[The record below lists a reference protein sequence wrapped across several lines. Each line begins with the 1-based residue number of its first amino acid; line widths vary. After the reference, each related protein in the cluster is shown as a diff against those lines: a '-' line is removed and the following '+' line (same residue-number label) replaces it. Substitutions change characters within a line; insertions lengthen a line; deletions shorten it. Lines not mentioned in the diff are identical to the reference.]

1 MMEDRHL
8 RFSPFLAVLLFT
20 ALTVLT
26 LLGLGSVFRP
36 LPAQL
41 QGERP
46 SNYEPDAMRTAVAPD
61 RLERYQAE
69 IAAFGNRFPGMP
81 GHEAARR
88 YLSAFYQARGFTV
101 EELPVPTVVPVVEEA
116 TLKVGEGK
124 EVALS
129 PVEPNYFQPDTTGRD
144 GITGRLL
151 LFDEKTLAAE
161 KSFDDVIAVVDASR
175 PPGNLGLNSLNYLR
189 LGVRALLIIRSTDAP
204 VDWEAWSQL
213 VHHQPVNFPRAFVEG
228 DLHEYLGKTVRMD
241 LRVRYR
247 QKEVATLVATRHRS
261 DTGKA
266 AKADEAVVL
275 TTHYDTFSI
284 LPWYHAPVMQTA
296 ELAQHLALVDGL
308 SAYNG
313 SRDLIIIA
321 SGAQFNTLAGEAAAL
336 QFIGPGLERHG
347 LGSLWEEEL
356 RKQNASLKELE
367 AIDLSRL
374 EEGAWAGSGGILPEQ
389 FKYVLEAI
397 LYEKTQA
404 KVRAKADFEALPE
417 ADLQSEAYLRFS
429 GLNRECESL
438 RGLLGVPVGD
448 LLVKNVEEIKALDVF
463 TRLRERIAEL
473 KTYHAGR
480 VTLLERGLEL
490 YRLASGYRNLFQFST
505 LMLPSAASGPE
516 TATWI
521 YGAKEQNFDIPNN
534 QYGALLR
541 DVSTQVATES
551 KTFSFLP
558 ASKEYEKRFLYIPTA
573 STIWSLFNYPACTL
587 VHSDRTELYQNLTNP
602 FLVLPGH
609 AWKGGAQGVDYASR
623 YLLALYHGAGTARP
637 PRRLNSVNWF
647 FEGRVLVSGV
657 GQAVLPS
664 FPLANAIL
672 GGKQTNLAVYQAF
685 KGYYPVH
692 LTQADPYGNYYLPYA
707 PLRLMEPYNLNLQAF
722 DYDEDGVIRAV
733 KDEGLATQKLFRS
746 MNFPLHSTMRNITLV
761 VFPAS
766 GVTIPSQI
774 NPQTLSPYASISFL
788 RTQGLTTLARSNL
801 FPSPDITTAFMEP
814 DTRFLLGF
822 NSGSPENELVQ
833 SVRAFAL
840 GAPDP
845 NQAHDIG
852 GRGYIAAKEPVFR
865 DVYTQTAQSM
875 ERVNGSRAAL
885 QRDRHMLDPMTQ
897 EYLETSERFL
907 QPEPGASWLSRLLNT
922 WDSITYSIIIHPI
935 LRANISQAI
944 LSVIWYLGLLVPF
957 VFFFEKLVF
966 GYTDI
971 RHQLAA
977 QSGIF
982 LLSFALLKWL
992 HPAFGMI
999 RSSLIILLGFAIF
1012 LICAA
1017 MTVLFVSKASENL
1030 ELLRRK
1036 QSRVK
1041 AADVNPLGIL
1051 ATSFLLGLNN
1061 MHRRKVRTGLTCA
1074 TLVLITFAM
1083 IAFTS
1088 IYENF
1093 EEQET
1098 VVGPAPYQGLLIRKE
1113 KSAAIS
1119 SGEAQA
1125 LDTKYA
1131 SRYPVLLRHAIVG
1144 RSNFMRESLVPSLE
1158 VVHTPGEGSARRVAA
1173 KTVLYFEPE
1182 DPLGNRLPIT
1192 AGKWLP
1198 ADGDAAG
1205 DSVPRVLISDRM
1217 AQNLGIDPA
1226 QVDKGGAPLTLNGRE
1241 LIVCGIFDATRL
1253 DHFTDLDGRS
1263 ILPFDV
1269 EGLQSFEITQS
1280 GYYILADDSD
1290 ARIPAAD
1297 AVIAPASLA
1306 SRETGGT
1313 ETRTMAAVINLE
1325 GVPYREARAVIRQYV
1340 EQSGLRTVYGLDGAA
1355 SVAVR
1360 RRSSSV
1366 EGLVD
1371 LIIPLF
1377 IAAITVL
1384 NTMKGSVYERKDEL
1398 YVYNAVGIAPRYIFA
1413 MFFAES
1419 LVYAIV
1425 GSVLGYFLSQGVGA
1439 ALTALDLTGGLN
1451 MTFASLN
1458 SVYASLAVM
1467 GAVFISTWFP
1477 ARTAVEIAATSDDS
1491 GWKLPEPEG
1500 DSLEFDL
1507 PFLFDARE
1515 RLAVLSFFRHF
1526 LLNHTEGDGG
1536 IFQSSVPHSVVAEPG
1551 GTGGKENPVPGVS
1564 CDIWLKPFDLGVS
1577 QELRILTPTDP
1588 QSGEYVAR
1596 LQLVHRN
1603 GTRDAW
1609 NRLNRG
1615 FIATLR
1621 RQFLHWRAVSPQQKE
1636 HLLEETRAWF
1646 HEEAI

>member
-1 MMEDRHL
+1 MMEDRHS
-8 RFSPFLAVLLFT
+8 RSPQSAAIFFFAG
-20 ALTVLT
+20 LT
-26 LLGLGSVFRP
+26 LLALLVFGALFRP

-41 QGERP
+41 QGKR
-46 SNYEPDAMRTAVAPD
+46 SAAYEPEAMRTAVTPE

-69 IAAFGNRFPGMP
+69 VAAFGNRFPGTP
-81 GHEAARR
+81 GHDEARR
-88 YLSAFYQARGFTV
+88 YLKAFYEARGFTV
-101 EELPVPTVVPVVEEA
+101 EELPVPTVVPVVERA
-116 TLKVGEGK
+116 TLKVGEGV
-124 EVALS
+124 EIAVS
-129 PVEPNYFQPDTTGRD
+129 PVQPNHFQPDTTGEE

-151 LFDEKTLAAE
+151 LFDDATMATE
-161 KSFDDVIAVVDASR
+161 KSFGDVIAVVDASR
-175 PPGNLGLNSLNYLR
+175 PPAKLGLNSLNYLR
-189 LGVRALLIIRSTDAP
+189 LGVRALLIFRSGETP
-204 VDWEAWSQL
+204 VDWEAWTHL
-213 VHHQPVNFPRAFVEG
+213 IHHQPVSFPRAFVEG
-228 DLHEYLGKTVRMD
+228 DLRAYLGKSARLD

-247 QKEVATLVATRHRS
+247 QKEVATLIATRKPG
-261 DTGKA
+261 DA
-266 AKADEAVVL
+266 AQAGGRDEAVVL

-296 ELAQHLALVDGL
+296 QLAQHLALVEGIA
-308 SAYNG
+308 AYSG
-313 SRDLIIIA
+313 SRDLIVIA
-321 SGAQFNTLAGEAAAL
+321 SGAQFNALAGEAAAL
-336 QFIGPGLERHG
+336 QFVGPGLERHG

-356 RKQNASLKELE
+356 RKQTTRLE
-367 AIDLSRL
+367 ALAAADTGTLK
-374 EEGAWAGSGGILPEQ
+374 AGPWTRESGHVLNQE
-389 FKYVLEAI
+389 FKYVMEAI

-404 KVRAKADFEALPE
+404 RVRAKAEFEALPQ
-417 ADLQSEAYLRFS
+417 ADLQSDAYRRFS
-429 GLNRECESL
+429 ALNRECEAI
-438 RGLLGVPVGD
+438 RGMLGVPIGD
-448 LLVKNVEEIKALDVF
+448 LLASRAGEIKALGVF
-463 TRLRERIAEL
+463 PRLQERLAGL
-473 KTYHAGR
+473 KAYHAAR
-480 VTLLERGLEL
+480 VTLLERGLAL
-490 YRLASGYRNLFQFST
+490 HRLTSGYRNLFQFSS
-505 LMLPSAASGPE
+505 LLLPGPDSE
-516 TATWI
+516 TEAATWI
-521 YGAKEQNFDIPNN
+521 YGTKDQNFEKQDN
-534 QYGALLR
+534 QYGALFR
-541 DVSTQVATES
+541 DVDTQVAMES
-551 KTFSFLP
+551 GAFTFHS
-558 ASKEYEKRFLYIPTA
+558 ASKEFEKRFFYLPNA
-573 STIWSLFNYPACTL
+573 SSIWSLFNYPACTI
-587 VHSDRTELYQNLTNP
+587 VHTDRTDLYQNLTNP
-602 FLVLPGH
+602 FLPMPDHGWRN
-609 AWKGGAQGVDYASR
+609 ARQGMDHASR
-623 YLLALYHGAGTARP
+623 YLLALVHGAGTARP
-637 PRRLNSVNWF
+637 PRRLTSVLWNF
-647 FEGRVLVSGV
+647 GGRVLVSGV

-672 GGKQTNLAVYQAF
+672 GGKQTSPIHYQSS
-685 KGYYPVH
+685 KGYYPLH
-692 LTQADPYGNYYLPYA
+692 LTQTDPYGEYYLPYA
-707 PLRLMEPYNLNLQAF
+707 PLRLMEPGNLNLQAF
-722 DYDEDGVIRAV
+722 DYDEAGRIRAA

-746 MNFPLHSTMRNITLV
+746 MDFPHHASMRNITLV

-774 NPQTLSPYASISFL
+774 NPQTLAPYASISFL
-788 RTQGLTTLARSNL
+788 RTQGLTTLARSNV
-801 FPSPDITTAFMEP
+801 FPSPEITTAFMEP
-814 DTRFLLGF
+814 DTRFLLAF

-845 NQAHDIG
+845 NQARDIG
-852 GRGYIAAKEPVFR
+852 GRGYIAAKKTIFH
-865 DVYTQTAQSM
+865 DVYPQTAQSM
-875 ERVNGSRAAL
+875 ERVNTSRADL
-885 QRDRHMLDPMTQ
+885 QRERHMLDPMTQ
-897 EYLETSERFL
+897 EYLETSQRFL
-907 QPEPGASWLSRLLNT
+907 RPEPEAPWLRTLLNT

-935 LRANISQAI
+935 LRSNISQAI

-966 GYTDI
+966 GFTDI

-1017 MTVLFVSKASENL
+1017 MTVLFISKASENL

-1088 IYENF
+1088 IYEDF

-1113 KSAAIS
+1113 KSAAITP
-1119 SGEAQA
+1119 GEAQA

-1144 RSNFMRESLVPSLE
+1144 RSNWLRESLIPSLE
-1158 VVHTPGEGSARRVAA
+1158 VVHAPEHGMARRVSAR
-1173 KTVLYFEPE
+1173 TVLFFEPG
-1182 DPLGNRLPIT
+1182 DPIAGGLPII

-1198 ADGDAAG
+1198 ENTEGP
-1205 DSVPRVLISDRM
+1205 PRVLISDRM
-1217 AQNLGIDPA
+1217 AQSLGIEPA
-1226 QVDKGGAPLTLNGRE
+1226 QVENGAPLQLNGRA
-1241 LIVCGIFDATRL
+1241 LIVCGLFDAGRL

-1269 EGLQSFEITQS
+1269 EGLQSFEITTA
-1280 GYYILADDSD
+1280 GFYILADESD
-1290 ARIPAAD
+1290 ARVPAAD
-1297 AVIAPASLA
+1297 AIIAPASLA

-1313 ETRTMAAVINLE
+1313 ETRTMAAVVNLE
-1325 GVPYREARAVIRQYV
+1325 GVAYREARSVIRQYV

-1355 SVAVR
+1355 AMAVR
-1360 RRSSSV
+1360 RRHASV

-1384 NTMKGSVYERKDEL
+1384 NTMKGSVYERRDEL

-1467 GAVFISTWFP
+1467 GAVFFSTWFP
-1477 ARTAVEIAATSDDS
+1477 ARTAVEIAATSEDS
-1491 GWKLPEPEG
+1491 GWKLPEAEG
-1500 DSLEFDL
+1500 GSLEFDL

-1515 RLAVLSFFRHF
+1515 RLAVLAFFRHF

-1536 IFQSSVPHSVVAEPG
+1536 IFQSSMPRSLVESEG
-1551 GTGGKENPVPGVS
+1551 GAPDGAPVPGVG
-1564 CDIWLKPFDLGVS
+1564 CEIWLKPFDLGVS

-1636 HLLEETRAWF
+1636 LLLAETRAWF
-1646 HEEAI
+1646 EEEAI